1 MLNSLFSTG
10 LPGDPEDSTNGTIE
24 NGSPEN
30 GRINKWYYRGR
41 PEEKSFLYEIV
52 ANKISGKTK
61 FQEQISFIVMLFL
74 KFISGCLNLLIMFGI
89 VSI

>member
-1 MLNSLFSTG
+1 MLNTMDLIG
-10 LPGDPEDSTNGTIE
+10 LPGDVEDSTNGNIE
-24 NGSPEN
+24 IGSPEN

-52 ANKISGKTK
+52 ANKISGKNK
-61 FQEQISFIVMLFL
+61 FQEKKLFIEMDV
-74 KFISGCLNLLIMFGI
+74 KFIFGCLNLLILFGI

>member
-1 MLNSLFSTG
+1 MSNLLYLTG

-30 GRINKWYYRGR
+30 GKIHKWYYRGR

-61 FQEQISFIVMLFL
+61 FQEQTSFIVMDFNS
-74 KFISGCLNLLIMFGI
+74 FW
-89 VSI
+89 VV